1 MSTTSLSLWCDSIKV
16 AEQAVVDIK
25 EALRECQ
32 TAARQAE
39 SALDRANKKIDQTR
53 QALEAAEKTLE
64 HCRRETVLNNNDDV
78 VRDCCEEI
86 EEDSPLFLTAKVSP
100 SMIKNVEHSS
110 KTSQTK
116 HPNKHRTQRVETRV
130 RGCPDCGPDPA
141 CDDLCRFKVEL
152 FSKRDYGVEVREVFE
167 DNLPDM
173 PPRRDYRLEAGE
185 RWVFVSRSDRVL
197 FRYPYTDIY
206 SALEYVST
214 RRKWQMKIY
223 KLHVDEIQM
232 MKRGVLRDY
241 ISCVQS
247 NGEVNILYNDR
258 DDVFAFYYNE

>member
-64 HCRRETVLNNNDDV
+64 HCRRETVLNNND
-78 VRDCCEEI
+78 EI
-86 EEDSPLFLTAKVSP
+86 EEDSPLFLAAKVSP

-116 HPNKHRTQRVETRV
+116 HPNKHRAQRVETRG

-152 FSKRDYGVEVREVFE
+152 FSKRDYGVDVREVFE
-167 DNLPDM
+167 DNLPD
-173 PPRRDYRLEAGE
+173 YRLEGGE